1 MSGPASVYGM
11 TRALEDVWGSR
22 DFPVLCAVVQIIDAG
37 DQPATTRQICEIS
50 GLDAATV
57 DRSLRALGRTGYV
70 TCHYKNSGVGSVTGV
85 AARAYEATGLHSDP
99 AEVAA
104 SLVRLLETAAR
115 QSTDPEERSKL
126 LAVAAAAGNIGGQV
140 LGNVISSLL
149 TRMAG
154 LS

>member
-1 MSGPASVYGM
+1 M
-11 TRALEDVWGSR
+11 TRALDDVWGSR
-22 DFPVLCAVVQIIDAG
+22 DFPVLCAVVQLIDAG
-37 DQPATTRQICEIS
+37 DQPATTRQISEVS

-57 DRSLRALGRTGYV
+57 NRSLSALSRTGYV
-70 TCHYKNSGVGSVTGV
+70 TCHYKNSGVSSVTGV
-85 AARAYEATGLHSDP
+85 AAKAYEATGLHPDP
-99 AEVAA
+99 TEVAE
-104 SLVRLLETAAR
+104 SLVRLLEAAAR

-126 LAVAAAAGNIGGQV
+126 LAIAAAAGNVGGQI